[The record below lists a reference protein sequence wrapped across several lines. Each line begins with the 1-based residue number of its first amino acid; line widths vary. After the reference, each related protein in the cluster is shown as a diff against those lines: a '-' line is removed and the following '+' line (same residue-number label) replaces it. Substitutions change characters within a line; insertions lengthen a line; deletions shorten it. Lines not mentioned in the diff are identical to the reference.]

1 MALTEGQQKLC
12 RCYHYDLVV
21 EPHHLWPIACSLQ
34 IHAAPMFHNFQTDKH
49 MGIPPR
55 IAFGGLKIACLTLLL
70 VKRSSS
76 PRSFLQETTCPPC
89 RLT

>member
-34 IHAAPMFHNFQTDKH
+34 IHAAPMFHNFQTDKGFTVKNVH
-49 MGIPPR
+49 FFTSSEVKLHP
-55 IAFGGLKIACLTLLL
+55 LKG
-70 VKRSSS
+70 
-76 PRSFLQETTCPPC
+76 
-89 RLT
+89 